1 MIRKA
6 ADEMILNTGNRT
18 DIPAFYSEW
27 FMNRV
32 REGNVLS
39 RSPYAPN
46 ILYRYRLDPE
56 VVDVLGFCTK
66 NPGPML
72 KHLKDLSAFR
82 QFWSVTITPYGKDI
96 EPAVPDKKAVMDAF
110 RELSKAVGSQC
121 VCWRYDPILISGQY
135 TVEKHIRYFSE
146 MASFLS
152 GYTDRAV
159 ISFIDLYEKTWR
171 NFPEAKEVSRN
182 DRLKIGEAFA
192 VIAKAHGMKLHTCLE
207 GNDLACFGIDT
218 TGCMTRRVLEEAL
231 GEELTPPSSAE
242 NGREGCRC
250 LLGGDIG
257 AYNTCLHF
265 CRYCYANYDR
275 ETVLS
280 NNRLHDPA
288 SPLLV
293 GHVLASDEIR
303 DVKQESWRTG
313 QLRLQL

>member
-1 MIRKA
+1 
-6 ADEMILNTGNRT
+6 MILNTGNRT

-32 REGNVLS
+32 REGYVLS

-46 ILYRYRLDPE
+46 VLYRYRIDPA

-66 NPGPML
+66 NPEPML
-72 KHLKDLSAFR
+72 KHLKDLAPFR
-82 QFWSVTITPYGKDI
+82 QFWSVTITPYGKDF
-96 EPAVPDKKAVMDAF
+96 EPNVPDKKDVMYAF
-110 RELSKAVGSQC
+110 RSLSEIIGPQC
-121 VCWRYDPILISGQY
+121 VCWRYDPILISGKY
-135 TVEKHIRYFSE
+135 TAEDHIHHFSE
-146 MASFLS
+146 MASFLC

-159 ISFIDLYEKTWR
+159 ISFIDLYEKTRR
-171 NFPEAKEVSRN
+171 NFPEAKEVGRN

-192 VIAKAHGMKLHTCLE
+192 EISAAHGIKLHTCLE

-218 TGCMTRRVLEEAL
+218 TGCMTRQVLEEVT
-231 GEELTPPSSAE
+231 GEELRVPSSAE
-242 NGREGCRC
+242 NAREGCRC

-275 ETVLS
+275 ETVLRNS
-280 NNRLHDPA
+280 RLHDPA

-293 GHVLASDEIR
+293 GHITASDEIR

-313 QLRLQL
+313 QLRLPL

>member
-1 MIRKA
+1 
-6 ADEMILNTGNRT
+6 MILNTGNRT

-32 REGNVLS
+32 REGYALS

-46 ILYRYRLDPE
+46 VLYRYRIDPK

-72 KHLKDLSAFR
+72 KHLKELSAFH

-96 EPAVPDKKAVMDAF
+96 EPNVPDKKEVMESV
-110 RELSKAVGSQC
+110 RHLSKAVGPSC
-121 VCWRYDPILISGQY
+121 VCWRYDPILISGRY
-135 TVEKHIRYFSE
+135 TVEEHIRQFGS
-146 MASFLS
+146 MAAFLS
-152 GYTDRAV
+152 GSITRVV
-159 ISFIDLYEKTWR
+159 ISFIDLYDKTRR
-171 NFPEAKEVSRN
+171 NFPEAEEVSRA
-182 DRLKIGEAFA
+182 DRLKMGKAFA
-192 VIAKAHGMKLHTCLE
+192 DIAGSHGMKLHTCLE
-207 GNDLACFGIDT
+207 GEELACFGIDT

-231 GEELTPPSSAE
+231 GEELPVPSSAE
-242 NGREGCRC
+242 NARDGCRC

-257 AYNTCLHF
+257 AYNTCRHF

-275 ETVLS
+275 ETVMRNS
-280 NNRLHDPA
+280 RLHDPA

-303 DVKQESWRTG
+303 DIKQESWRTG
-313 QLRLQL
+313 QLRLPL